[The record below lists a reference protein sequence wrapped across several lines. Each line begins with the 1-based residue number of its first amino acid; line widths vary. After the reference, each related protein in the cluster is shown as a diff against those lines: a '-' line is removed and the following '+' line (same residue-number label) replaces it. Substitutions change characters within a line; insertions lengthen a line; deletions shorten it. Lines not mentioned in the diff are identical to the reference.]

1 MPEQLHEISVV
12 ALVHPI
18 QGGTGEDL
26 SFSDLFDQ
34 IKEARRED
42 APYLSQGD
50 WQAELKKAD
59 WDEVI
64 RLSSDG
70 LTHQCKD
77 LRLVAWLC
85 EGLAHKYEFEGI
97 AFGLSVCEAI
107 LREFWTDLFPA
118 LDEGIEVRSERLNW
132 MNNTLA
138 SIAYSLPLTQDPAYG
153 LIHHDESLMVDNLG
167 RQSDEAIGTAI
178 AEGKITGEMFNRS
191 VVLTNN
197 DHLHARFV
205 AADECVQ
212 ACSRLQ
218 AQINQVFEE
227 DVPHFIKLEETLV
240 RVSML
245 AKQLLAQRGEGAVPV
260 SVRAT
265 ATAPAPANAVRIDS
279 APSNEPSASLAA
291 TDGAGPLRVVPLTR
305 EEAFTQLRGVVQFF
319 KKTEPHS
326 PVPMLIERAI
336 RWGDMPLE
344 TWLSD
349 VIKDGGVLE
358 GIREVLGTQ
367 RP

>member
-1 MPEQLHEISVV
+1 MSEQLHELSI
-12 ALVHPI
+12 ATLIHPI

-107 LREFWTDLFPA
+107 LREFWADLFPA
-118 LDEGIEVRSERLNW
+118 LDEDIEVRSERLAW

-138 SIAYSLPLTQDPAYG
+138 GIAYSLPLTQDPAYG

-167 RQSDEAIGTAI
+167 RQSDDAIGTAI
-178 AEGKITGEMFNRS
+178 AEGKITSEMFNRS
-191 VVLTNN
+191 AVLTSN

-205 AADECVQ
+205 AADECIQ

-218 AQINQVFEE
+218 AQVDQVFEE
-227 DVPHFIKLEETLV
+227 DVPHFLKLEETLV

-245 AKQLLAQRGEGAVPV
+245 AKQLLAQRGEGAIPVAARVAVSAPAKTVRDDRVPSIDPPV
-260 SVRAT
+260 SLPAT
-265 ATAPAPANAVRIDS
+265 SAVS
-279 APSNEPSASLAA
+279 
-291 TDGAGPLRVVPLTR
+291 PLRVVPLTR

-319 KKTEPHS
+319 KQTEPHS